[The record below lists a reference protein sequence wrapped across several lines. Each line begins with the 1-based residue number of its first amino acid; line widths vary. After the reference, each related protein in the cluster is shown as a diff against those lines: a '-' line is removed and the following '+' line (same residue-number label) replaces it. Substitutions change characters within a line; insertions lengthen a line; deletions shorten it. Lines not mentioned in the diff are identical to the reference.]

1 MVQKMKTLPAT
12 GSDTK
17 GLEDKFSSLL
27 EIAPDAIVI
36 VDKGGRIVLA
46 NSQTE
51 NLFGYKRQ
59 EIINEM
65 VDRLVPERFRSRHAA
80 QRNGFFAE
88 PHMRPIGTGLELFGM
103 RKDGVEFPIE
113 ISLNPLEIEDE
124 ILITAAIRDITER
137 KRFEHA
143 LHEKNLE
150 LEQAN
155 LAKDRFLA
163 DISHELRTP
172 LNAILGFAGTLLMK
186 LPGPLT
192 HDQEKQLRMIQTSAR
207 HLLSLINDLPDL
219 TRTEA
224 GKVELNL
231 ELVRCQN
238 VLEEV
243 ATALRPQAESKG
255 LHLQVITPPSDIF
268 IQTDHRLLSQILL
281 NLANNAIKFTD
292 YGEVRIELCTPHL
305 SKAGRMVVEI
315 SVEDTGIGMRHEEQ
329 ARLFQAF
336 EELDNS
342 NAHKHEGTGLGLYL
356 SQKLATLLGG
366 NIAVESVHGLG
377 SAFRL
382 MIAEQ

>member
-46 NSQTE
+46 NSQIE

-231 ELVRCQN
+231 ESVRCQS

-255 LHLQVITPPSDIF
+255 LHLQVITPPSDVF

>member
-172 LNAILGFAGTLLMK
+172 LNAILGFTGTLLMK

-192 HDQEKQLRMIQTSAR
+192 LDQEKQLRTIQASAR

-231 ELVRCQN
+231 ESVRCQS

-255 LHLQVITPPSDIF
+255 LHLQVITPPSDVF

>member
-255 LHLQVITPPSDIF
+255 LHLQVITPPSDVF

>member
-231 ELVRCQN
+231 ESVRCQS

-255 LHLQVITPPSDIF
+255 LHLQVITPPSDVF

>member
-1 MVQKMKTLPAT
+1 
-12 GSDTK
+12 
-17 GLEDKFSSLL
+17 
-27 EIAPDAIVI
+27 
-36 VDKGGRIVLA
+36 
-46 NSQTE
+46 
-51 NLFGYKRQ
+51 
-59 EIINEM
+59 M
-65 VDRLVPERFRSRHAA
+65 VDRLVPERFRSRHAV

-88 PHMRPIGTGLELFGM
+88 PHIRPIGTGLELFGM

-113 ISLNPLEIEDE
+113 ISLNPLEIDDE
-124 ILITAAIRDITER
+124 ILVTAAIRDVTER
-137 KRFEHA
+137 KRFEQA

-231 ELVRCQN
+231 ESVRCQS

-243 ATALRPQAESKG
+243 ATALRLQAESKG
-255 LHLQVITPPSDIF
+255 LHLQVITPPSDVF

-342 NAHKHEGTGLGLYL
+342 NAHKHDGTGLGLYL

-366 NIAVESVHGLG
+366 NIEVESVHGLG

-382 MIAEQ
+382 VIAEQ

>member
-46 NSQTE
+46 NSQIE

-59 EIINEM
+59 EILNEM

-231 ELVRCQN
+231 ESVRCQS

-255 LHLQVITPPSDIF
+255 LHLQVITPPSDVF

-329 ARLFQAF
+329 ARLFQNF
-336 EELDNS
+336 EQLDNPG
-342 NAHKHEGTGLGLYL
+342 AHKHDGTGLGLYL

-366 NIAVESVHGLG
+366 NIEVESVHGLG

-382 MIAEQ
+382 VIAEQ

>member
-124 ILITAAIRDITER
+124 ILVTAAIRDVTER
-137 KRFEHA
+137 KRFEQA

-192 HDQEKQLRMIQTSAR
+192 LDQEKQLRAIQTSTR

-231 ELVRCQN
+231 ESVRCQS

-255 LHLQVITPPSDIF
+255 LHLQVITPPSDVF